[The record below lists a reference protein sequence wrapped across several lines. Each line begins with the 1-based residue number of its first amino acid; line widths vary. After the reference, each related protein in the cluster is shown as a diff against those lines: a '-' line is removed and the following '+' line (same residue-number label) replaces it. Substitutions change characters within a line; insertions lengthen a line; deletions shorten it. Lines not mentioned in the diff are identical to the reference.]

1 MIEKL
6 RHMVSD
12 GSFVGTKLTG
22 GVSGSEKT
30 YEVKFGDDFYYEDP
44 IDGSIAKQQV
54 YYVQHEKTILYR
66 PRLARQELGS
76 MYVLTTLRKYNPN
89 LYPNQYNPNLYP
101 NLNPNP
107 NQNSNPTAN
116 Q

>member
-22 GVSGSEKT
+22 GVSGGEKT

-54 YYVQHEKTILYR
+54 YILNTVFLLDFSR
-66 PRLARQELGS
+66 VNLGQAF
-76 MYVLTTLRKYNPN
+76 LFGPN
-89 LYPNQYNPNLYP
+89 L
-101 NLNPNP
+101 
-107 NQNSNPTAN
+107 
-116 Q
+116 